1 MVNLTID
8 GKSVSVPENT
18 TILEAAR
25 QVDIHIPTLCWL
37 EKISTTAVYI
47 VETSVKRD
55 TAVVLNT
62 IVLCYENNTGK
73 SSYIRLSLKGQQWNS
88 KHS

>member
-8 GKSVSVPENT
+8 GKSVSVPKNT

-37 EKISTTAVYI
+37 EKVSTTGACRVCAVEI
-47 VETSVKRD
+47 EGVDRPM
-55 TAVVLNT
+55 TACNT
-62 IVLCYENNTGK
+62 
-73 SSYIRLSLKGQQWNS
+73 
-88 KHS
+88 